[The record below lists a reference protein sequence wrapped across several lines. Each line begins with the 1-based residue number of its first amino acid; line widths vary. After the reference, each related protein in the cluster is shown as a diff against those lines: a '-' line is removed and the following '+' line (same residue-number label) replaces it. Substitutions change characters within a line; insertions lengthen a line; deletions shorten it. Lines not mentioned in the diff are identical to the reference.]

1 MIETRFHI
9 PRQDFILDVSESFP
23 ASGVT
28 AIFGPS
34 GCGKTTWLRAIA
46 GLERPDGGV
55 CRFRG
60 ETWQDGSHFVPAHRR
75 PIGYVFQDAALFPHL
90 DVRGNLDYA
99 RKRATARPALPLP
112 RMVERLGLSRLMDR
126 HPSSLSG
133 GEAQRVAIARA
144 LLGAPRLLLMDEPL
158 AALDAR
164 ARRSILELLEELRA
178 SLSIP
183 IVYVSHSRDETA
195 RLADYLVLM
204 DRGKVTATG
213 ALEEL
218 WTRLDIARGHGGAAS
233 TVIRATAAGHDTQWD
248 LTRLDF
254 AGGSFW
260 VSRTGL
266 QPGAQARL
274 RIMAR
279 DVSITLERQRDTSIL
294 NIFPA
299 TVREMTQLS
308 PAQLL
313 VRLEVNG
320 APLLAGITR
329 KSAAALGLVPG
340 LRVYAQVKTVALL

>member
-1 MIETRFHI
+1 MIETRFRI
-9 PRQDFILDVSESFP
+9 PRQDFVLDVAESFP
-23 ASGVT
+23 ACGVT

-46 GLERPDGGV
+46 GLERPQEGL

-60 ETWQDGSHFVPAHRR
+60 ETWQDGGSFTPAHGR

-99 RKRATARPALPLP
+99 RRRARSAPPLP
-112 RMVERLGLSRLMDR
+112 YDDLVERLGLGRLLGR
-126 HPSSLSG
+126 HPGSLSG

-144 LLGAPRLLLMDEPL
+144 LLAAPRLLLMDEPL
-158 AALDAR
+158 AALDAG
-164 ARRSILELLEELRA
+164 ARRTILALLEDLRA
-178 SLSIP
+178 SLPIP

-195 RLADYLVLM
+195 RLADHLVLM
-204 DRGKVTATG
+204 DKGKVTAAG
-213 ALEEL
+213 PLEEL

-233 TVIRATAAGHDTQWD
+233 TVIRAIAAGHDAQWD

-254 AGGSFW
+254 DGGSFW
-260 VSRTGL
+260 VSRAAL
-266 QPGAQARL
+266 QPGTQARL

-299 TVREMTQLS
+299 RVAQMTQLS
-308 PAQLL
+308 ASQLL
-313 VRLEVNG
+313 VRLEVSG
-320 APLLAGITR
+320 VPLLAAITR
-329 KSAAALGLVPG
+329 KSAAALELAPG
-340 LRVYAQVKTVALL
+340 KRVYAQVKTVALL